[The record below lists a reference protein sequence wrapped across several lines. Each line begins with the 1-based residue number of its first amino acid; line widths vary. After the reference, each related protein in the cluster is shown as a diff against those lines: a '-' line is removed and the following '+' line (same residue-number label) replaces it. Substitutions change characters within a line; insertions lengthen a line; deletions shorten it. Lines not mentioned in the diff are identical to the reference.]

1 MGASDPGFEIG
12 FAKPSLENAILFG
25 RYAEA
30 IAARLR
36 VQYSPSAGYRI
47 AVEAHDKDVKGRRW
61 EINVERGLFAGA
73 QVTVKPAVALPHR
86 AMVDVSWHNRLS
98 QILLKAFAILS
109 IPIFA
114 VIFLA
119 LAFGTRLGFALILT
133 LILFFIWALI
143 CSIVVL
149 AIARICSAIFG
160 NEFDYARRST
170 MATEI
175 KAIALPA
182 QTGSA
187 S

>member
-1 MGASDPGFEIG
+1 MGTSDPGFETG
-12 FAKPSLENAILFG
+12 FPKPSLENGVLFG
-25 RYAEA
+25 RYVES

-36 VQYSPSAGYRI
+36 LQYGSSAGYRI
-47 AVEAHDKDVKGRRW
+47 AVEAHDKDVKARRW

-73 QVTVKPAVALPHR
+73 QVTVKPATAMPHR
-86 AMVDVSWHNRLS
+86 AMVDVSTHSRLA
-98 QILLKAFAILS
+98 QILLKTFAILS
-109 IPIFA
+109 IPIFIL
-114 VIFLA
+114 IFLV
-119 LAFGTRLGFALILT
+119 LAFSTRIGFALIVT
-133 LILFFIWALI
+133 VILFFIWALI
-143 CSIVVL
+143 LSVVVL
-149 AIARICSAIFG
+149 TIAKICAAIFG